1 MGLLKKIFKPVSKV
15 LDKVIPNE
23 IKPALPYLA
32 AFAPMF
38 GPTSGLMGDVML
50 RRALISG
57 GLNIGAQLAQE
68 GNEGEINLLSAGL
81 GALTGAM
88 TAPGA
93 AETFRGAQSANVL
106 QDANVQRTA
115 LQKATDFGLEGLA
128 KGSEM
133 FAAGAEKGLFSK
145 EGLKAA
151 TLPAAT
157 ATGDVMQA
165 QARQLEKQAAIDAAL
180 AEAEALGDIGG
191 RAAAIRNAMNA
202 YGFFTEEEIED
213 TIASA
218 GYKSGG
224 RVGFEFGGIERAIEN
239 VTEEMDTKSK
249 EGIMAASKE
258 DPLLIEEYNRYV
270 FDLLENRP
278 SAKPMSFQEFK
289 RMIKSGFKSGGRV
302 KMEKGGD
309 IKEGIMLVADE
320 TGGEADFGSKE
331 YYEKEVAGYQRLDE
345 LAKLLKPFSDRVLK
359 ENCLDLPEK
368 TYIERQVELTD
379 EQKKT
384 YETMKSAALA
394 SLKGKMA
401 TAPHVLTQLMRLH
414 QITCGHLKNDDETI
428 TEIKNNRIDALLEL
442 LEETEGKA
450 IIWANY
456 VYDIK
461 RIVKAISKKYGE
473 DSIVQYYGAVPADV
487 RQKNI
492 EKFQDPKSPARFF
505 VGNPQTG
512 GYGITLTAANNVIY
526 YSNGYD
532 LEKRLQSEDRAHR
545 IGQKKAVTYIDL
557 ITPKTVD
564 EKIRKALRKKINIA
578 TEIMGEELREWI

>member
-1 MGLLKKIFKPVSKV
+1 MKYKFKTKPYAHQLSALEKSWDKDEYAYFMEMGTGKSKV
-15 LDKVIPNE
+15 LVDNIAVLYDKGKINAALIIAPKGVYRNWYSQEIPNHLASHIDHKTILWTATTSKAKDKE
-23 IKPALPYLA
+23 YQQLFKPDLDLHILVMNVE
-32 AFAPMF
+32 AFS
-38 GPTSGLMGDVML
+38 T
-50 RRALISG
+50 
-57 GLNIGAQLAQE
+57 
-68 GNEGEINLLSAGL
+68 
-81 GALTGAM
+81 
-88 TAPGA
+88 
-93 AETFRGAQSANVL
+93 
-106 QDANVQRTA
+106 
-115 LQKATDFGLEGLA
+115 KKGLEFATKFLNCHKTMMAIDESTTIKTPTAKRTKAILALGGLA
-128 KGSEM
+128 KYRRILTGSPVTKSPLDLYTQCGFLNEELLG
-133 FAAGAEKGLFSK
+133 FGSYYTFRNRYA
-145 EGLKAA
+145 
-151 TLPAAT
+151 
-157 ATGDVMQA
+157 VMRQA
-165 QARQLEKQAAIDAAL
+165 NF
-180 AEAEALGDIGG
+180 GG
-191 RAAAIRNAMNA
+191 R
-202 YGFFTEEEIED
+202 
-213 TIASA
+213 
-218 GYKSGG
+218 
-224 RVGFEFGGIERAIEN
+224 RVQ
-239 VTEEMDTKSK
+239 
-249 EGIMAASKE
+249 
-258 DPLLIEEYNRYV
+258 LI
-270 FDLLENRP
+270 
-278 SAKPMSFQEFK
+278 
-289 RMIKSGFKSGGRV
+289 
-302 KMEKGGD
+302 
-309 IKEGIMLVADE
+309 
-320 TGGEADFGSKE
+320 
-331 YYEKEVAGYQRLDE
+331 AGYQRLDE
-345 LAKLLKPFSDRVLK
+345 LSKILKPFSDRVLK

-492 EKFQDPKSPARFF
+492 EKFQDPNSPARFF

-578 TEIMGEELREWI
+578 TEIMGEELKQWI